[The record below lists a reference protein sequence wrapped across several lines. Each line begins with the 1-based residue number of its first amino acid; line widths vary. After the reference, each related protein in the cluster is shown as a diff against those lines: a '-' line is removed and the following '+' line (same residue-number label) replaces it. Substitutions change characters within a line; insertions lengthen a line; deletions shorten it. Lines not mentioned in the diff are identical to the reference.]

1 MNKKAKTTY
10 TTAVGVADY
19 PYLFK
24 PDTKFKADGEYSVK
38 LTLSKDDAK
47 EHVDRYEKIMSE
59 HMNEKG
65 TDKRSPYNQY
75 KKVDGGYEFKFKMNA
90 KIKGKNGSD
99 YEQRP
104 KIYDADANLITKE
117 LACYSGSKMK
127 IAYQIYPYFN
137 NMLGAGLSLM
147 LSSAQITELVTTA
160 PEGKGKSSPF
170 KKEKGSFKADEVEA
184 NTEKETASSDANTS
198 ENEDDF

>member
-1 MNKKAKTTY
+1 MNKKPKKTF
-10 TTAVGVADY
+10 TTEVGVAEY

-38 LTLSKDDAK
+38 LVLSEEDAK
-47 EHVDRYEKIMSE
+47 EHVDRYEKVIKK
-59 HMNEKG
+59 HMEEKG

-75 KKVDGGYEFKFKMNA
+75 KKVDGGVQFKFKMNA

-104 KIYDADANLITKE
+104 KIYDSEANLITKD
-117 LACYSGSKMK
+117 LACYTGSKMK

-147 LSSAQITELVTTA
+147 LSSAQITELVTTP
-160 PEGKGKSSPF
+160 PEGKSGSSSPF
-170 KKEKGSFKADEVEA
+170 KKEKGSFKADEVEE
-184 NTEKETASSDANTS
+184 NTGEVETSDEVS
-198 ENEDDF
+198 EEEDF